1 VCRGRNHGRGLL
13 AEVISTSI
21 PQLKSIH
28 CQYARDIAEE
38 WRRAVALAMEA
49 IEPLGKE
56 EYERKLNG
64 ELLSLKEYERC
75 LRYIEAKKAV
85 KAASALQTHKARMK
99 ALRRILTKF
108 S

>member
-1 VCRGRNHGRGLL
+1 MNHGRGLL
-13 AEVISTSI
+13 ADVVYTSI
-21 PQLKSIH
+21 PQLKSTH
-28 CQYARDIAEE
+28 CLFARDIAEE

-64 ELLSLKEYERC
+64 EHLSLKEYERY
-75 LRYIEAKKAV
+75 LRYLEAKKAV
-85 KAASALQTHKARMK
+85 KDASALRTHKARMR
-99 ALRRILTKF
+99 AIRRILIKF